1 MKRLLSILSSVA
13 LLSGAAGTVV
23 ACTSKF
29 DKKKD
34 GNSILAFLTI
44 NGNKVSVDSSDV
56 LMEMINESGPSNRN
70 KFILDILKIL
80 NTSFFVNAEEFGKS
94 GEVDEKAATSTEY
107 QNFDLVNQLK
117 ESYEEI
123 KSEAERQISEERKKY
138 KDDFGKN
145 ATKKWYESLE
155 KKFKGIKDR
164 DELDA
169 KYFQSVIIGGNKNT
183 TSEMLNILLN
193 NNQLSYT
200 FKNRIDIINQE
211 LLDLRVYTK
220 NGKSVED
227 YYKDSAKKDKV
238 LILWNASGKTSDK
251 FASSLEDFS
260 ASDFAGHFDLEK
272 SDSELVVQNAPT
284 NTKAYAKNT
293 TARGMISNS
302 QKFFLD
308 KYYNYQKP
316 VALTEITFPFETNQ
330 KLDDGIT
337 PADFGLESGK
347 ETELGRNIET
357 FLTKDTNASLKYWD
371 DALDAQ
377 IPSGTAKRF
386 ENLLTLDGDSTTF
399 SNTLR
404 SSVYDY
410 LTTAS
415 SGTAPSSGSAL
426 VDSINRTTNGKVYSV
441 VGDGIIS
448 FVESDGL
455 HFVRVEGIKEFK
467 ASGGTWSSAKG
478 DNGPGTSDAELALF
492 DDFWNNKNDSERIAA
507 MQNTDSAT
515 YKGLNSNLNNPYLK
529 YLVNTSLTKGITGSK
544 TAYDLMTQLK
554 NFVKV
559 EEPSSGEGTYVWW
572 TSILEYYEYMLG
584 APSTSS
590 PQEYN
595 EKFLS
600 KFVTFGEEGSETP
613 QNDIALKMQNWFI
626 SHIGS
631 AKSTVAGTPLTTHAE
646 NHKAWVKSIK
656 AGKASNTGYP
666 EGYVP
671 ENIDKIIGIKQFDL
685 PSNMTSSG
693 ASGSSL
699 KTMNDAQGYLT
710 RKDFDIFYNNNSY
723 AVVLGGK
730 R

>member
-34 GNSILAFLTI
+34 GNSILAYLTI
-44 NGNKVSVDSSDV
+44 DGNKVSIDSSNV
-56 LMEMINESGPSNRN
+56 LLEMINESGPSNRN

-80 NTSFFVNAEEFGKS
+80 NTSFFVNADAFGEE
-94 GEVDEKAATSTEY
+94 VEKAGNSTEY
-107 QNFDLVNQLK
+107 QNHDLVNQLK
-117 ESYEEI
+117 ESYKDI
-123 KSEAERQISEERKKY
+123 QSEAERQIAEERKKY
-138 KDDFGKN
+138 KDDYGKK
-145 ATKKWYESLE
+145 ATQKWYEMLE
-155 KKFKGIKDR
+155 SKFKGIKDR

-169 KYFQSVIIGGNKNT
+169 KYLQSIIIGGNKNT

-220 NGKSVED
+220 DNKTVED
-227 YYKDSAKKDKV
+227 YYKDTAKKDKV
-238 LILWNASGKTSDK
+238 LILWNASGQTKDK
-251 FASSLEDFS
+251 FASSLADFS
-260 ASDFAGHFDLEK
+260 AEDFASHFDLKK
-272 SDSELVVQNAPT
+272 SDSELVKQNAPIST
-284 NTKAYAKNT
+284 TSYAKNT

-302 QKFFLD
+302 QRFFLD
-308 KYYNYQKP
+308 KYFNYQKP
-316 VALTEITFPFETNQ
+316 VALTEISFPFETNQ
-330 KLDDGIT
+330 KMDDGIT
-337 PADFGLESGK
+337 AADFGLETGK

-357 FLTKDTNASLKYWD
+357 FITKDTNASLKYWD

-386 ENLLTLDGDSTTF
+386 ESLLTLDGDTTTF

-410 LTTAS
+410 LQTAS
-415 SGTAPSSGSAL
+415 TGNAPASGSAL

-441 VGDGIIS
+441 VGDGVIA

-455 HFVRVEGIKEFK
+455 HFVRIEGFKEFK
-467 ASGGTWSSAKG
+467 AANGSWSSTDG
-478 DNGPGTSDAELALF
+478 DKGPGTSDKELALF

-507 MQNTDSAT
+507 MQNTESET
-515 YKGLNSNLNNPYLK
+515 YKGLNSKINNQYLK
-529 YLVNTSLTKGITGSK
+529 YLINTSLTKGITGSK
-544 TAYDLMTQLK
+544 TAYDFMSQVK
-554 NFVKV
+554 NFIKV

-572 TSILEYYEYMLG
+572 TAILEYYEYMLG
-584 APSTSS
+584 APSTNS
-590 PQEYN
+590 PEEYN

-600 KFVTFGEEGSETP
+600 KFITFGEEGSETA
-613 QNDIALKMQNWFI
+613 QNEIALKMQSWFI

-631 AKSTVAGTPLTTHAE
+631 AKSTAAGTPLTTHAE

-666 EGYVP
+666 EGYIE
-671 ENIDKIIGIKQFDL
+671 ENIQKIIDIKQFGL
-685 PSNMTSSG
+685 PSNMTGSNVVDSST
-693 ASGSSL
+693 
-699 KTMNDAQGYLT
+699 KTMSAAEGFSKA
-710 RKDFDIFYNNNSY
+710 KDFDIFYNNNSY